1 MKHGRADAALP
12 APRRIAP
19 AFDAAARGPFG
30 ASLTAWEDAIR
41 AHIQQQMEL
50 AVLRLSQGVPTMLTE
65 GGPKYHDVDLVLPLP
80 AGERLR
86 FRASLELVE

>member
-1 MKHGRADAALP
+1 MHSPALP
-12 APRRIAP
+12 AARRIEAAFEAATRNP
-19 AFDAAARGPFG
+19 AG
-30 ASLTAWEDAIR
+30 AGLAAWEDAIR
-41 AHIQQQMEL
+41 AHMQQQMEL

-65 GGPKYHDVDLVLPLP
+65 DGPKWHDVDITLPLP